1 MKKCET
7 FQLTL
12 SGFRQKVS
20 TAKLLM
26 SEAGTG
32 INYIP
37 VSCSGFDKE
46 GDFCVRKQ
54 LENSIL
60 VTSARPSY
68 LCSSIV
74 YTTLLVCILIS
85 TVIYTFSWKHG
96 LVKVFQAIGVKYI
109 YFRMV
114 WQEKKKL
121 KVFAK
126 ICLTIWPLHSF
137 LLEWRVCRRNCQN
150 TDRTDCQLMWKGGYG
165 GRRYRREKQHLAR
178 FLV

>member
-1 MKKCET
+1 M
-7 FQLTL
+7 L

-37 VSCSGFDKE
+37 VSRSGFDKE

-74 YTTLLVCILIS
+74 YTTYSFAFLSPPWFILFHESIA
-85 TVIYTFSWKHG
+85 
-96 LVKVFQAIGVKYI
+96 L
-109 YFRMV
+109 
-114 WQEKKKL
+114 
-121 KVFAK
+121 
-126 ICLTIWPLHSF
+126 
-137 LLEWRVCRRNCQN
+137 
-150 TDRTDCQLMWKGGYG
+150 
-165 GRRYRREKQHLAR
+165 
-178 FLV
+178 